1 MVKLANMRTLA
12 ERLIHARAESGY
24 ADQSAA
30 AKAAGLTA
38 SALSQLESGETRG
51 MKALTALALADAYP
65 RFNWAWLVTGRLPM
79 YTDGPSESSKTVVV
93 ATGEPK
99 SGYVRLPLLDT
110 EASMG
115 NGVMDQPYHEV
126 VEFLDVAEWWA
137 AQNLPRDHAHVRV
150 ITACGDS
157 MAGVINDGDIVFLD
171 VRVNHFQGDG
181 LYVFNWQGRALVK
194 RLVTSL
200 KSGQLQIVSANP
212 AYPAELVAMSELDS
226 LHIAGKVVAW
236 WTLRR
241 S

>member
-1 MVKLANMRTLA
+1 MKTLA

-24 ADQSAA
+24 PDQAAA

-38 SALSQLESGETRG
+38 SALNQLESGETRS

-65 RFNWAWLVTGRLPM
+65 RFNWRWLISGRAPM
-79 YTDGPSESSKTVVV
+79 HTDAHSETPRTVVV
-93 ATGEPK
+93 ATGEP
-99 SGYVRLPLLDT
+99 SPGYVRLPLLGM

-115 NGVMDQPYHEV
+115 NGVMDQPYHDV

-137 AQNLPRDHAHVRV
+137 AQNLPRDHTNVRV
-150 ITACGDS
+150 ITARGDS
-157 MAGVINDGDIVFLD
+157 MAGVINDGDIVFVD

-194 RLVTSL
+194 RLVPSL